1 MLHDSDESFE
11 DSILVSLLASCCI
24 FYVCYLYTSPA
35 KIDFDDCVEHVGSF
49 LFISLMLA
57 FLTPVLQSLAV
68 SYATDTAIGF
78 SVLLMLMHLLTYDYT
93 YVSRITSQNA
103 DIAKKFDGSPTSLNA
118 IFMSSMILASRI
130 DSVRS
135 VFILLFMSLLLF
147 GFGPFIRR
155 QVRKIS
161 VIRYEMMGVLG
172 TAFNSMLIFQLHHL
186 MSFIY
191 LCCVI
196 FVTCGTPIIFI
207 YCYTFFKN
215 DIRGPWDLP
224 IVK

>member
-1 MLHDSDESFE
+1 M
-11 DSILVSLLASCCI
+11 
-24 FYVCYLYTSPA
+24 
-35 KIDFDDCVEHVGSF
+35 
-49 LFISLMLA
+49 
-57 FLTPVLQSLAV
+57 

-103 DIAKKFDGSPTSLNA
+103 DISKKFDGSPTSLNA

-161 VIRYEMMGVLG
+161 VIRYEMMGVLA
-172 TAFNSMLIFQLHHL
+172 TAFVAMLIFQLH
-186 MSFIY
+186 M
-191 LCCVI
+191 
-196 FVTCGTPIIFI
+196 
-207 YCYTFFKN
+207 N
-215 DIRGPWDLP
+215 
-224 IVK
+224 

>member
-1 MLHDSDESFE
+1 MLRDSQDDLENNILISL
-11 DSILVSLLASCCI
+11 LVSCCF
-24 FYVCYLYTSPA
+24 FYVCYLYTTAA
-35 KIDFDDCVEHVGSF
+35 KVDFNNCVEQVGSF

-78 SVLLMLMHLLTYDYT
+78 SVMLMLMHLLTYDYT

-103 DIAKKFDGSPTSLNA
+103 DISKKFDGSPTSLNA

-161 VIRYEMMGVLG
+161 VIRYEMMGVLA
-172 TAFNSMLIFQLHHL
+172 TAFVAMLIFQLHHL
-186 MSFIY
+186 LAFIY

-224 IVK
+224 SVK